1 MDLWQAT
8 YQIALDNALRT
19 HYRKMES
26 DNSAERHEGLQEA
39 KHVAKACANTAVYEF
54 EQKFEPKA

>member
-8 YQIALDNALRT
+8 YQIALDNAMRMQSRLLDDENPA
-19 HYRKMES
+19 K
-26 DNSAERHEGLQEA
+26 RHEGLQEV
-39 KHVAKACANTAVYEF
+39 KHIAKACANTAVYEF